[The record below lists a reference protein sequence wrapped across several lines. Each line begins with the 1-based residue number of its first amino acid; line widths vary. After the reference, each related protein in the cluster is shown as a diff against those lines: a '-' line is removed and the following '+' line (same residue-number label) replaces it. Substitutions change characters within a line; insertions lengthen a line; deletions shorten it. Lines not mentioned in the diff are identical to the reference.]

1 MMRFAI
7 LALALLPSMARGADL
22 TPEDYNAALIEANSQ
37 ISGLSNRAQQLAIT
51 VAQQGRE
58 IAKLKA
64 DAMKPPDMAKPPQPK
79 P

>member
-1 MMRFAI
+1 MRVLL
-7 LALALLPSMARGADL
+7 LALALLPSLARAADL
-22 TPEDYNAALIEANSQ
+22 DPADYQAALIEANQQ
-37 ISGLSNRAQQLAIT
+37 IAGLSNRAQQLAIT

-64 DAMKPPDMAKPPQPK
+64 ESEKAKPEAKPEPPK